1 MTKITTRES
10 EKESTKQ
17 KDNYRVTNWSIYN
30 KALKGRG
37 DISLWIDEQV
47 VKSWYYEGQNTD
59 KKFIQLSGEDAT
71 FLAFLINN
79 GIFSMGIEISC
90 LIDLPLSFCASDK
103 SSRVFQILLYC
114 FKF

>member
-47 VKSWYYEGQNTD
+47 VKSWYYEGADQRGAQY
-59 KKFIQLSGEDAT
+59 IY
-71 FLAFLINN
+71 
-79 GIFSMGIEISC
+79 
-90 LIDLPLSFCASDK
+90 SDT
-103 SSRVFQILLYC
+103 C
-114 FKF
+114 